1 MVETVLARGLHPITV
16 VAVAV
21 AHRLFVQMEQQPLAG
36 MAALV
41 RHQASAVHLSPMQAA
56 AAGQPKVA
64 GQAAQGAQVVA
75 ATALRQTQ
83 LAALEQA
90 TQAAVVGA
98 AVKLAEALQQQA
110 AQAARVS

>member
-1 MVETVLARGLHPITV
+1 MVGTEQGQQPRQIMV

-21 AHRLFVQMEQQPLAG
+21 VHRLLVQMEQQPLAG

-41 RHQASAVHLSPMQAA
+41 RHQASAVHLSPMQA

-90 TQAAVVGA
+90 TQAAVVVV

-110 AQAARVS
+110 AQAAPAS